1 MCYYFNLKFCFKCTG
16 QFVLLVL
23 PKDSKHY
30 NTIFFVV
37 AATISFFLNIDEAT
51 LCNSKGPSVAWDIRK
66 VKHPN
71 FTKNEQIVDA
81 HINLFVTKLI
91 RRLGIECGPQCD
103 WLKNSFFFIFGA
115 TERLLLSSWME
126 PIEDSHLYRGQ
137 ELIWLTILQ
146 WKLMT
151 AHSTIKS
158 FRTVVL
164 QFLMVFQ
171 NMNPNDMASILMF
184 AH

>member
-1 MCYYFNLKFCFKCTG
+1 
-16 QFVLLVL
+16 
-23 PKDSKHY
+23 
-30 NTIFFVV
+30 
-37 AATISFFLNIDEAT
+37 
-51 LCNSKGPSVAWDIRK
+51 
-66 VKHPN
+66 
-71 FTKNEQIVDA
+71 
-81 HINLFVTKLI
+81 
-91 RRLGIECGPQCD
+91 
-103 WLKNSFFFIFGA
+103 
-115 TERLLLSSWME
+115 LLSSWME